1 MSVSLHSSLASHS
14 QSNEK
19 PPPLTLAQT
28 GIASA
33 SSPRPCFNPNRN
45 PIRHTMSIRKIP
57 HSGAL
62 EISDIVRGYLVRRVY
77 FGFTRKQAVAAFKIE
92 HATK

>member
-1 MSVSLHSSLASHS
+1 MGILSYS
-14 QSNEK
+14 
-19 PPPLTLAQT
+19 PPHPRFNLNRYTLY
-28 GIASA
+28 S
-33 SSPRPCFNPNRN
+33 
-45 PIRHTMSIRKIP
+45 MSIRKIP

-77 FGFTRKQAVAAFKIE
+77 FGFTRKQAIAAFKIE